1 VPRVA
6 LAAQTADLLLLARNR
21 EPQARERL
29 LDAIIALCNSS
40 TDIAGA
46 EEIQRQLGSIFM
58 QLVADA
64 ENDIRARLAE
74 KLSTATWAPPALINV
89 LALDDIQ
96 IAAPVIA
103 NSPVLQDHDLIR
115 VLVESTLDHQIAVAR
130 RGALSATVVEAIL
143 QQEEPAVMT
152 ALACNDSAAISDE
165 GIARL
170 VEASRK
176 VASLRSPLAR
186 HPRLSSD
193 LALRLYLWVGQSL
206 RASLSDRFRLEPGA
220 IDAALAESVREA
232 HAANG
237 VSKDPGK
244 QAQGEEAENELRLV
258 EKLHAGGQLRPG
270 FLLRMLRERK
280 LNIFITALATLGRF
294 EVSHIRRAIDS
305 NRPELLALACV
316 AVGIDRGAFPSILE
330 AVRDLNAGRPDGGPD
345 SLRRAAG
352 AFGPF
357 DPDIAA
363 VAFRQAASVV

>member
-1 VPRVA
+1 VA
-6 LAAQTADLLLLARNR
+6 LAAQTADLLDLARNR

-29 LDAIIALCNSS
+29 LDAIIALCNSAS
-40 TDIAGA
+40 DVAGTA
-46 EEIQRQLGSIFM
+46 QIQRQLGSIFM
-58 QLVADA
+58 QLVSEA
-64 ENDIRARLAE
+64 EIDIRARLSE

-96 IAAPVIA
+96 IAGPVIA

-165 GIARL
+165 GLDRL
-170 VEASRK
+170 VDASRK

-206 RASLSDRFRLEPGA
+206 RTALSERFRLDPA
-220 IDAALAESVREA
+220 LIDAALAESVREA
-232 HAANG
+232 HAVNGANQAL
-237 VSKDPGK
+237 GK
-244 QAQGEEAENELRLV
+244 QAESDAAENELRLV

-280 LNIFITALATLGRF
+280 LNIFVSALATLGGF
-294 EVSHIRRAIDS
+294 QASHIKRAIDS
-305 NRPELLALACV
+305 DRPELLALACV

-330 AVRDLNAGRPDGGPD
+330 SVRELNAGRPDGGAD
-345 SLRRAAG
+345 SLRRASG

-363 VAFRQAASVV
+363 MAFRQAASAV